1 MSTAELKQA
10 FNPFRSGL
18 PTPFTKPSGLP
29 GPWNTSR
36 HASSVSWSSPPS
48 GCGIH
53 AGLREARQAPQ
64 PGTAPGTSWVPP
76 PPGHSLVLCYTTLGW
91 LLAPRG
97 SSCWGP
103 GLAQEGHSTHP
114 HREVSADPWL
124 PRPKPNPWG
133 FYKGSLL
140 LALTR
145 ALLFPSPLGL
155 YELKRPGLRGD
166 R

>member
-1 MSTAELKQA
+1 MSTAEPKQE
-10 FNPFRSGL
+10 FNPFHSGL

-29 GPWNTSR
+29 GPWNSTDTLP
-36 HASSVSWSSPPS
+36 AWAGPPYLVAVGFTL
-48 GCGIH
+48 GCM
-53 AGLREARQAPQ
+53 R
-64 PGTAPGTSWVPP
+64 PGKPCSLEPGTSWVPP
-76 PPGHSLVLCYTTLGW
+76 PPRRSAVLCYTTLGW

-124 PRPKPNPWG
+124 PRPKPNRWW